1 MPSTTVSSNSNYNR
15 KGIKLLTRD
24 ARKVLL
30 EWFFQHQ
37 NYAYPSEVDKMHFVK
52 TLGVTRT
59 QINNFFQNMR
69 RRKTPNEYNTNTI
82 GPQTICR
89 KKWKYSGK
97 SLRAWANCTNHS
109 ITQSPCNQIEED
121 NILSRETSESSFTD
135 EIEEYNKNAEDIN
148 FNVLKELRAEVDST
162 EILCKDVIESSK
174 EEEEVM
180 MMLNNNDVLLMTA
193 LQAKKEELTNM
204 MAKVSTQISRLQST
218 LCIIP
223 ERLER
228 LNEPLQRFTV
238 NPPPI
243 YYDRSENNIR
253 NNQMINEYNF
263 CDMYLEKMNLLTNVD
278 VSQYFM

>member
-15 KGIKLLTRD
+15 KGIKLLTRE

-37 NYAYPSEVDKMHFVK
+37 NYAYPSEVDKIHFVK

-82 GPQTICR
+82 GPQTLAR
-89 KKWKYSGK
+89 KKWKYPVK
-97 SLRAWANCTNHS
+97 NLRAWVNGTNHS
-109 ITQSPCNQIEED
+109 ITQCDQIEED
-121 NILSRETSESSFTD
+121 DRTILSRETSESSFTD
-135 EIEEYNKNAEDIN
+135 EIEEYNKNVDDIN

-180 MMLNNNDVLLMTA
+180 MMLNNNDVLLTTA
-193 LQAKKEELTNM
+193 LQAKKRRINKYDDKSIDTNI
-204 MAKVSTQISRLQST
+204 KI
-218 LCIIP
+218 
-223 ERLER
+223 
-228 LNEPLQRFTV
+228 
-238 NPPPI
+238 
-243 YYDRSENNIR
+243 
-253 NNQMINEYNF
+253 
-263 CDMYLEKMNLLTNVD
+263 TN
-278 VSQYFM
+278 YTM

>member
-15 KGIKLLTRD
+15 KGIKLLTRE

-37 NYAYPSEVDKMHFVK
+37 NYAYPSEVDKIHFVK
-52 TLGVTRT
+52 TLNVTRT

-82 GPQTICR
+82 GPQTFAR
-89 KKWKYSGK
+89 KKWKYPVK
-97 SLRAWANCTNHS
+97 NLRTWANCTNNG
-109 ITQSPCNQIEED
+109 ITESPYNQIEED
-121 NILSRETSESSFTD
+121 NTILSNETSESSIGTD
-135 EIEEYNKNAEDIN
+135 EIDDIN

-174 EEEEVM
+174 EEEVM
-180 MMLNNNDVLLMTA
+180 MMLNNNDVLLTTA

-204 MAKVSTQISRLQST
+204 MAKASTQISRLQTT
-218 LCIIP
+218 LCKIP

-228 LNEPLQRFTV
+228 LNVPLQRFTV
-238 NPPPI
+238 NTPI
-243 YYDRSENNIR
+243 FYDRSENNMY
-253 NNQMINEYNF
+253 NNQMMYEYNLNI
-263 CDMYLEKMNLLTNVD
+263 DINQYLM
-278 VSQYFM
+278 